1 MVDAYSKWL
10 EVYTVNK
17 STSLV
22 TIERFGK
29 IFATDGILEVIM
41 DQCSTVLSL
50 VRQSRKLNF
59 IGTTFIKVAGYT
71 EPKPQFK

>member
-29 IFATDGILEVIM
+29 ILATDGILEVIM

-50 VRQSRKLNF
+50 VRQSRKLNL
-59 IGTTFIKVAGYT
+59 IGTNYVHQGCWIH
-71 EPKPQFK
+71 